1 MTEVSKAVPKIVP
14 QTAPEVA
21 PVPVIIAP
29 EQEPIPVVVASM
41 PPIVVPT
48 IKPATVTKGEGTT
61 LLPTTTEESDRIT
74 AGQRHIS
81 RVWEYSQALIALAV
95 TGSTVYVLAKL
106 AVATTDVTAN
116 QLISAMQLNV
126 MTTLILTFYF
136 ARTNHVA
143 IGGVGPKPTDKY
155 EGR

>member
-1 MTEVSKAVPKIVP
+1 MAYGETRKPSPFLFSNH
-14 QTAPEVA
+14 APMPEPTPVVIA
-21 PVPVIIAP
+21 TDQQDPVPVTLAAS
-29 EQEPIPVVVASM
+29 PVL
-41 PPIVVPT
+41 PL
-48 IKPATVTKGEGTT
+48 ATVIKGEGQT
-61 LLPTTTEESDRIT
+61 LAPTTTEEGDRVT

-81 RVWEYSQALIALAV
+81 RVWEYSQAFIAIIV

-106 AVATTDVTAN
+106 AIAHDEVTAN

-143 IGGVGPKPTDKY
+143 IGGVGKKAD
-155 EGR
+155 EGVYQGR